1 MLLKRTAICVAG
13 VLACGGLA
21 AQPKSGRECA
31 QLHEKAHSLRKD
43 GKLIEARE
51 MFTQCTLSVCPG
63 IIRTECTKASEQLAS
78 SVPSIVLVVKRGDVE
93 VSEAEVLID
102 DEPLEGGLDGRAKEL
117 NPGRHTVKVTVP
129 NAASVERTILLRE
142 NEKQRRIE
150 LVVEDAETAAVVDPS
165 ADEEEAASSGP
176 PTVSWILFGVG
187 AAGLASAAYFGF
199 SGLAK
204 EDEAESCKVDCDPD
218 AADDIK
224 SSYYTPAD
232 ISLVIGLASIG
243 VGGYLW
249 YADSNK
255 NKSGEQARIGVGL
268 GARPGGGHA
277 VLHGRF

>member
-1 MLLKRTAICVAG
+1 MFLRRISVCVAG
-13 VLACGGLA
+13 VLACGVLA

-51 MFTQCTLSVCPG
+51 MFTKCTLSVCPG
-63 IIRTECTKASEQLAS
+63 IIRTECTKASELLAS

-93 VSEAEVLID
+93 VDEAEVLID
-102 DEPLEGGLDGRAKEL
+102 DVPLEGGLDGRAKEL

-129 NAASVERTILLRE
+129 NAAGVEKTILLRE

-150 LVVEDAETAAVVDPS
+150 LVVEEAKTAPVADPVL
-165 ADEEEAASSGP
+165 DTEPIRSGP
-176 PTVSWILFGVG
+176 PTISWVLFGVG
-187 AAGLASAAYFGF
+187 VAGLASAAYFGF

-204 EDEAESCKVDCDPD
+204 EDEVESCNVGCDPD

-255 NKSGEQARIGVGL
+255 SRSDEQARIGVGF